1 MDVLFRDYRKGDFIE
16 INRLW
21 KKTGLGGE
29 ERGDDENVIER
40 TLANGGKLLVAENP
54 KTGKIIGT
62 SWLTTDHRRIYIH
75 HFGIAPEYQRNGIGE
90 KMAYQTLNFVKEKGM
105 QVKLEVHR
113 TNQAAIRLYEKTG
126 FKYLGDYIIF
136 IIRDINQISD
146 NLPLL

>member
-1 MDVLFRDYRKGDFIE
+1 M
-16 INRLW
+16 
-21 KKTGLGGE
+21 
-29 ERGDDENVIER
+29 
-40 TLANGGKLLVAENP
+40 AN
-54 KTGKIIGT
+54 
-62 SWLTTDHRRIYIH
+62 HRPSPDLYSY
-75 HFGIAPEYQRNGIGE
+75 FGIAPEYQRNGIGE

>member
-1 MDVLFRDYRKGDFIE
+1 MDVLFRDYRKGDFTE

-75 HFGIAPEYQRNGIGE
+75 
-90 KMAYQTLNFVKEKGM
+90 TL
-105 QVKLEVHR
+105 
-113 TNQAAIRLYEKTG
+113 A
-126 FKYLGDYIIF
+126 
-136 IIRDINQISD
+136 
-146 NLPLL
+146 